1 MSHARRAARRDANED
16 EIVKA
21 LRAVGASV
29 TMLSGV
35 DGIPDLLVGHQGR
48 TFLLE
53 VKLPLGPNG
62 GKRGGGSTRP
72 GQGGNG
78 TLSADQL
85 EWWAAW
91 KGSLPVVVRTADEA
105 LRAIGASAEVG

>member
-1 MSHARRAARRDANED
+1 MSVHRRAARRDSNEI
-16 EIVKA
+16 EIVRA
-21 LRAVGASV
+21 LEAAGASV
-29 TMLSGV
+29 TYLSTPGV
-35 DGIPDLLVGHQGR
+35 PDLLVGYQGR
-48 TFLLE
+48 THLLE
-53 VKLPLGPNG
+53 VKQTLGPAG